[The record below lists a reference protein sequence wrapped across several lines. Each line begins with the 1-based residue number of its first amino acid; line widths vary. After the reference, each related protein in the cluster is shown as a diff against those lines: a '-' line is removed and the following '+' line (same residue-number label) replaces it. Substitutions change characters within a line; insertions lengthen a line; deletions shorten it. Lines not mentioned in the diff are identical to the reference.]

1 MQSSFIMSLAP
12 VVVFAYNRPDLLDK
26 TLGWLSK
33 NEHAEKSVLFIY
45 CDGAKLDANQ
55 DQLNRIA
62 AVRKIAVEWARKGL
76 FKDVRIIEREHNL
89 GLGTSIITGVSD
101 VIKEYGKC
109 IVLEDDLQTSP
120 LFLDYMNQCLDHY
133 EKRKSV
139 FSISGLSRPH
149 PERFFPKDYPYDVY
163 VSLTHHPTGWAT
175 WSDRWEQVDWSA
187 KHFSTLLEDKYIQR
201 AFKRAG
207 NEMWDQM
214 LLCKEKGRN
223 IWSVLFYLA
232 HFENHA
238 VSICPIVSY
247 IEHIGWGPGSTNCPG
262 NGAAWR
268 HERLA
273 DKRDIRFLDVLYEDS
288 RIINSW
294 YSFRFGKP
302 RTLLG
307 KLINFY
313 GRRVMHKDEFY
324 LKGKV
329 YE

>member
-1 MQSSFIMSLAP
+1 MSLAP
-12 VVVFAYNRPDLLDK
+12 VIVFAYNRPDLLNS
-26 TLGWLSK
+26 TLDWLSK
-33 NEHAEKSVLFIY
+33 NYLADQSEVYVF
-45 CDGAKLDANQ
+45 CDGAKNGASQEQIDRVQSARQ
-55 DQLNRIA
+55 VAR
-62 AVRKIAVEWARKGL
+62 EWAQRGL
-76 FKDVRIIEREHNL
+76 FKDVHITQRETNL
-89 GLGTSIITGVSD
+89 GLGTSIITGVSE
-101 VIKEYGKC
+101 IISQYGKC

-120 LFLDYMNQCLDHY
+120 RFLDYMNQCLTHY
-133 EKRKSV
+133 ENRKSV
-139 FSISGLSRPH
+139 FSISGLSRPR

-175 WSDRWEQVDWSA
+175 CGDAEVAFQ
-187 KHFSTLLEDKYIQR
+187 TLLEDQHIQC

-207 NEMWDQM
+207 NEMWDQL
-214 LLCKEKGRN
+214 LLCKQSGRN

-247 IEHIGWGPGSTNCPG
+247 IEHIGWGADSTNCPG
-262 NGAAWR
+262 DGAAWK

-273 DKRDIRFLDVLYEDS
+273 ENKDIRFLDILYEDS

-302 RTLLG
+302 RPLLG
-307 KLINFY
+307 KMINAF
-313 GRRVMHKDEFY
+313 GRRFKNKDEYY

-329 YE
+329 YCE